1 MIIPVVFFMLQSH
14 TIGEG
19 PVFSK
24 HAFNAN
30 GMSPLVAQFKRMHH
44 LSPQAGQSVLLS
56 RTEIDSFPPLDKQ
69 TYDDF
74 LRKSFQKMHERQH
87 NCRRWTIKKKS
98 RVEWHVWNVFSYC
111 RRWHKEDKRQREF
124 VLEQRA
130 MVNEIIRQEK
140 SLLSQK
146 REVKRLADLIML
158 EINVSSNL
166 P

>member
-87 NCRRWTIKKKS
+87 NCRRWTIKKNHGSNGTFEMFFHTADGGTKRIKDS
-98 RVEWHVWNVFSYC
+98 GSSCWN
-111 RRWHKEDKRQREF
+111 RGRWLMR
-124 VLEQRA
+124 
-130 MVNEIIRQEK
+130 
-140 SLLSQK
+140 
-146 REVKRLADLIML
+146 
-158 EINVSSNL
+158 
-166 P
+166 